1 MCVPKVS
8 RKREEKE
15 EARIERHR
23 KKWLV
28 IQTSLVGSIILFF
41 GWLYTYIL
49 LRGILWLYLT
59 SIATLAIVIYPS
71 TYYLIRY
78 VGRVVER
85 NSTHNRS
92 GAAPLVD
99 GGGINALYVQ
109 GNWLDR
115 WEREKQ
121 EKKKKSGSK

>member
-28 IQTSLVGSIILFF
+28 IQTALVGSIILFF
-41 GWLYTYIL
+41 GWLYTYIFF
-49 LRGILWLYLT
+49 RGILWLYLT
-59 SIATLAIVIYPS
+59 SIATLTIVIYPS

-85 NSTHNRS
+85 NSRRNRS

-121 EKKKKSGSK
+121 EKKSGGK

>member
-1 MCVPKVS
+1 VAKVS

-15 EARIERHR
+15 EARIKRHR
-23 KKWLV
+23 KRLLV
-28 IQTSLVGSIILFF
+28 IQTALVGSIILFF
-41 GWLYTYIL
+41 GWLYAYIL
-49 LRGILWLYLT
+49 YRGILWLYLT

-71 TYYLIRY
+71 IYYLIRY
-78 VGRVVER
+78 VGRVTEL
-85 NSTHNRS
+85 NSRHNRS

-121 EKKKKSGSK
+121 EKKGGGN

>member
-1 MCVPKVS
+1 LCVAKVS

-15 EARIERHR
+15 EARIKRHR
-23 KKWLV
+23 KRLLV
-28 IQTSLVGSIILFF
+28 IQTALVGSIILFF
-41 GWLYTYIL
+41 GWLYAYIL
-49 LRGILWLYLT
+49 YRGILWLYLT

-71 TYYLIRY
+71 IYYLIRY
-78 VGRVVER
+78 VGRVTEL
-85 NSTHNRS
+85 NSRHNRS

-121 EKKKKSGSK
+121 EKKGGGN

>member
-1 MCVPKVS
+1 MCVAKVS

-15 EARIERHR
+15 EARIKRHR
-23 KKWLV
+23 KRLLV
-28 IQTSLVGSIILFF
+28 IQTALVGSIILFF
-41 GWLYTYIL
+41 GWLYAYIL
-49 LRGILWLYLT
+49 YRGILWLYLT

-71 TYYLIRY
+71 IYYLIRY
-78 VGRVVER
+78 VGRVTEL
-85 NSTHNRS
+85 NSRHNRS

-121 EKKKKSGSK
+121 EKKGGGN